1 MILQILVTFIVFFLT
16 AFISWLTTENWTMPL
31 FLQYR
36 PFSCRVC
43 QNFWLNVFAYV
54 GIYLAFGWKI
64 TLILG
69 LILTV
74 LNTIAQKVD
83 QKRKT
88 ININNYHIQKEEKS

>member
-16 AFISWLTTENWTMPL
+16 AFISWLTTEKWTMPA
-31 FLQYR
+31 FLQYP

-43 QNFWLNVFAYV
+43 QNFWLNVFTYV
-54 GIYLAFGWKI
+54 GIYIVFGWKI

-83 QKRKT
+83 QKNKT
-88 ININNYHIQKEEKS
+88 VDINTYQIEKEK

>member
-1 MILQILVTFIVFFLT
+1 MILQILVTFIIFFLT
-16 AFISWLTTENWTMPL
+16 AFVSWLTTEKWTMPHW
-31 FLQYR
+31 LQYQ
-36 PFSCRVC
+36 PFSCRIC

-54 GIYLAFGWKI
+54 GIYLIYGWKI

-83 QKRKT
+83 QKQKT
-88 ININNYHIQKEEKS
+88 VDINTYKLDDEK

>member
-1 MILQILVTFIVFFLT
+1 MILQVIITFIVFFLT
-16 AFISWLTTENWTMPL
+16 AFVSWLTTEKWTMPS

-36 PFSCRVC
+36 PWVCRIC

-54 GIYLAFGWKI
+54 GIYIIYQWKI

-83 QKRKT
+83 QKQKT
-88 ININNYHIQKEEKS
+88 VEDINTYKLDDEK

>member
-1 MILQILVTFIVFFLT
+1 
-16 AFISWLTTENWTMPL
+16 MPS

-36 PFSCRVC
+36 PFSCRIC

-54 GIYLAFGWKI
+54 GIYIAFQWKI

-74 LNTIAQKVD
+74 LNTIAQKID
-83 QKRKT
+83 QKQKT
-88 ININNYHIQKEEKS
+88 VEDINTYKLDDEK

>member
-1 MILQILVTFIVFFLT
+1 
-16 AFISWLTTENWTMPL
+16 MPS

-36 PFSCRVC
+36 PFSCRIC

-54 GIYLAFGWKI
+54 GIYIIYQWKI

-83 QKRKT
+83 QKQKT
-88 ININNYHIQKEEKS
+88 VEDINTYKLDDEK

>member
-16 AFISWLTTENWTMPL
+16 AFISWLTTEKWTMPA
-31 FLQYR
+31 FLQYK
-36 PFSCRVC
+36 PWVCRVC

-74 LNTIAQKVD
+74 LNTIAQKID

>member
-1 MILQILVTFIVFFLT
+1 MILQVIITFIVFFLT
-16 AFISWLTTENWTMPL
+16 AFVSWLTTEKWTMPHW
-31 FLQYR
+31 LQYR
-36 PFSCRVC
+36 PWVCRIC

-54 GIYLAFGWKI
+54 GIYIIYQWKI

-83 QKRKT
+83 QKQKT
-88 ININNYHIQKEEKS
+88 VEDINTYKLDDEK

>member
-1 MILQILVTFIVFFLT
+1 MILQVIITFIVFFLT
-16 AFISWLTTENWTMPL
+16 AFVSWLTTEKWTMPHW
-31 FLQYR
+31 LQYR
-36 PFSCRVC
+36 PFSCRIC

-54 GIYLAFGWKI
+54 GIYIIYQWKI

-83 QKRKT
+83 QKQKT
-88 ININNYHIQKEEKS
+88 VEDINTYKLDDEK

>member
-1 MILQILVTFIVFFLT
+1 MLVTFILFFLT
-16 AFISWLTTENWTMPL
+16 SFISWLTTEKWTMPS

-36 PFSCRVC
+36 PFSCRIC
-43 QNFWLNVFAYV
+43 QNFWLNVFAYT

-83 QKRKT
+83 QRQRT
-88 ININNYHIQKEEKS
+88 IEDINTYKLDDEK